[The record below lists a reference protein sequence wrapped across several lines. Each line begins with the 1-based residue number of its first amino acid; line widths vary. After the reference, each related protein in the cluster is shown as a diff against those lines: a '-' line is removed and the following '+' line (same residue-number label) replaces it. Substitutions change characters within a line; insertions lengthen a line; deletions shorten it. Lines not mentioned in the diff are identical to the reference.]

1 MKRGGPQPK
10 LTKAQE
16 AALLA
21 DAEKAEADAADADEV
36 GDGADMGAGDGA
48 GVGGGGG
55 EVEVVAVAEGEVGG
69 TIDNPIML
77 PKRAAIRPAA
87 RSSCPRRRW
96 RSEPPTCQLPTPP
109 TCFGRIQG
117 PL

>member
-1 MKRGGPQPK
+1 MLQVVLLPVIALNDRIMKRGGPQPK

-36 GDGADMGAGDGA
+36 SDGADNGAGDGA
-48 GVGGGGG
+48 GAGGGGG
-55 EVEVVAVAEGEVGG
+55 GVEVVTVAEGEVGG

-77 PKRAAIRPAA
+77 PKRGGDKA
-87 RSSCPRRRW
+87 SSEVEL
-96 RSEPPTCQLPTPP
+96 STQKTE
-109 TCFGRIQG
+109 I
-117 PL
+117 